1 MTESNLPSEVS
12 TADLQALL
20 SNALSEDECH
30 TPKELKGD
38 DLFEAAREVC
48 NTAVAQHNCDAA
60 VMHKAMVINIIN
72 HMIEWHTQMA
82 NRLIDEGHT
91 DAAIGWARDAGKLQ
105 SVCNVLTTISLGED
119 DFMCAQ

>member
-1 MTESNLPSEVS
+1 MIGQAPSE
-12 TADLQALL
+12 
-20 SNALSEDECH
+20 EECH
-30 TPKELKGD
+30 NPKELKGD
-38 DLFEAAREVC
+38 DLFEAAREAC
-48 NTAVAQHNCDAA
+48 NDAVKQYNCDSA
-60 VMHKAMVINIIN
+60 VLHKAMVFNILN